1 MAFCHR
7 DCNLLFFE
15 DMAVPLLSSL
25 AAAPSRLAGRS
36 LSCSRVPVPG
46 ERDRAV
52 VYALARALVMVL
64 IALAGPEGLVVV
76 AIHVSCCDM
85 PVTLP
90 VGARPSRVGVAFPS
104 SGCRSRPRRHRRR
117 RTRRLAS
124 VGVPDPG
131 RRGPLGVGY

>member
-7 DCNLLFFE
+7 DRNLLFFG
-15 DMAVPLLSSL
+15 DMAVPPLSSL
-25 AAAPSRLAGRS
+25 AGAPSRPASRS

-46 ERDRAV
+46 ERDPAV
-52 VYALARALVMVL
+52 VYALAPALVMVL
-64 IALAGPEGLVVV
+64 MALAGREGLVVA
-76 AIHVSCCDM
+76 AIHVSCWDM
-85 PVTLP
+85 AVTLP
-90 VGARPSRVGVAFPS
+90 VGARPSRVGVACPS

-117 RTRRLAS
+117 RTRPLAS